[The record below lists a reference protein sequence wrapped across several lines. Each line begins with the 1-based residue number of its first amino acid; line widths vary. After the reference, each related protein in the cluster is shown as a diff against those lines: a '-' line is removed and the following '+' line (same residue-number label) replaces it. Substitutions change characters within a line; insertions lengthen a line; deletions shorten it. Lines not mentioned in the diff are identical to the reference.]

1 MGSTACPDSTSLT
14 VGLVWLR
21 LLRSQGDLKA
31 DLWFACHNYE
41 PSSVDLEPR
50 LAHGAGQ
57 LVVLSS
63 TSNKQRDLNVC
74 HFLPTY
80 N

>member
-31 DLWFACHNYE
+31 DFWFACHNYE